1 MDWIL
6 ADLELHL
13 APDLGPFAPP
23 HLVINVRSPE
33 LAPFALRRGAGS
45 SSRRPMT
52 VGLEDSPFKTA
63 WNHGMPAPACYWT
76 V

>member
-13 APDLGPFAPP
+13 APDLGPFAPLHP
-23 HLVINVRSPE
+23 IINVRSVE
-33 LAPFALRRGAGS
+33 LTPFALRRPAGS
-45 SSRRPMT
+45 SSRRPVT
-52 VGLEDSPFKTA
+52 VGLEDNPFGA
-63 WNHGMPAPACYWT
+63 RWNHGLPAPACYWT